1 MTQVNGI
8 PVTENLI
15 KILKEQYCH
24 SSGDETTLDW
34 YVESLMGINDY
45 LLDRL
50 AEASTNDVEQL
61 KKISTLLLDVKG
73 VRDFNAK
80 LNTAL
85 KEIAELRNPEN
96 Q

>member
-15 KILKEQYCH
+15 KILKDQYCH
-24 SSGDETTLDW
+24 PSGDETTLDW
-34 YVESLMGINDY
+34 YVECLMGINDY

-50 AEASTNDVEQL
+50 AEVATNDVEQM
-61 KKISTLLLDVKG
+61 KKISMLLLDVKG

-85 KEIAELRNPEN
+85 KEIAELRNSQN